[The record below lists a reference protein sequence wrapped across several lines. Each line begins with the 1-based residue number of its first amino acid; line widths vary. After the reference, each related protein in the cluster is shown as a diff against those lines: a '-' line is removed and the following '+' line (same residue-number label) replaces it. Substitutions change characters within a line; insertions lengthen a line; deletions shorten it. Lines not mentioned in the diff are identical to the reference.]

1 MIQLVG
7 DHRQS
12 LIAVIMEIF
21 LLQGGVEDSQQTR
34 NEVNTYGLYITRYI
48 RNIVR
53 ERGVKYFL
61 RLLLRGIKSMF

>member
-48 RNIVR
+48 RNSVR